1 MTEPLY
7 YAKDGYVWKRSIH
20 TKVEGGTEIE
30 IGFRVCKMCP
40 EVGDEVAET
49 IAEVLNRAHESGNTE
64 GKSKF
69 MEPLYFP
76 DGTLVRCRQPNT
88 VMCRA
93 TSSPMAERIAE
104 MLNRASLPAPD
115 PTLLPVSV
123 DRLFH
128 EATEAYLA
136 EIKRGMEEIGRQ
148 FAPPTANPAD
158 IEQVRAVIEGA
169 VAGYPTVETHA
180 KNIALAI
187 VKYYGSP
194 PQARMTAE
202 MAFLAWN
209 RGTTRERFAALDIAT
224 LTDQEHEAARV
235 NALFDG
241 SK

>member
-1 MTEPLY
+1 MT
-7 YAKDGYVWKRSIH
+7 
-20 TKVEGGTEIE
+20 
-30 IGFRVCKMCP
+30 
-40 EVGDEVAET
+40 
-49 IAEVLNRAHESGNTE
+49 
-64 GKSKF
+64 
-69 MEPLYFP
+69 EPLYFP

-123 DRLFH
+123 DQLFH

-148 FAPPTANPAD
+148 FAPLTANPAD
-158 IEQVRAVIEGA
+158 IEQVRAVIVGA

-180 KNIALAI
+180 ENIALAI

-194 PQARMTAE
+194 RWSRMTAE

-209 RGTTRERFAALDIAT
+209 RGTTRERFAALDIAI

-235 NALFDG
+235 NALLDG
-241 SK
+241 TKEK

>member
-64 GKSKF
+64 GKSKV

-123 DRLFH
+123 DQLFH

-148 FAPPTANPAD
+148 FAPLTANPAD

-180 KNIALAI
+180 ENIALAI

-194 PQARMTAE
+194 PQARMTTDVSFAGRDLLSHDVRRDS
-202 MAFLAWN
+202 MMDALLD
-209 RGTTRERFAALDIAT
+209 GTKE
-224 LTDQEHEAARV
+224 
-235 NALFDG
+235 
-241 SK
+241 K

>member
-1 MTEPLY
+1 
-7 YAKDGYVWKRSIH
+7 
-20 TKVEGGTEIE
+20 
-30 IGFRVCKMCP
+30 
-40 EVGDEVAET
+40 
-49 IAEVLNRAHESGNTE
+49 
-64 GKSKF
+64 

-123 DRLFH
+123 DQLFH

-148 FAPPTANPAD
+148 FAPFIANPAD

-180 KNIALAI
+180 ENIALAI

-194 PQARMTAE
+194 RWSQITGEIAY
-202 MAFLAWN
+202 LVWN
-209 RGTTRERFAALDIAT
+209 WRAARERFADLSPEERQSHEI
-224 LTDQEHEAARV
+224 EAARV
-235 NALFDG
+235 NALLDG
-241 SK
+241 SKEK